1 MATTQ
6 PTKTALAKEAGIS
19 ITTLNRF
26 LAGGKSSP
34 ETEDAIIQA
43 AAKISYQIEG
53 GNPTP
58 APTAPT
64 EPTEPRPALPPEA
77 ELPAVKEASN
87 SLGNGRTYEILT
99 VAQTGKPRATP
110 SHTHTLI
117 IKQPIAGGNK
127 ETKFALDYEPTL
139 ADIKRMA
146 G

>member
-1 MATTQ
+1 MATIQ

-34 ETEDAIIQA
+34 ETEDAIKKA
-43 AAKISYQIEG
+43 ASQIGYKIEG
-53 GNPTP
+53 GNS
-58 APTAPT
+58 AT
-64 EPTEPRPALPPEA
+64 EPTQPSEPRPALPPEA
-77 ELPAVKEASN
+77 ALPAVKEASN

-99 VAQTGKPRATP
+99 VKQTGKPRATP

-146 G
+146 S